1 MSCKSAQRLRR
12 RLYVKHNG
20 NVPNLS
26 DVPNL
31 ERTNTQREIIIP
43 KRRTGKLAPI
53 EKHLGNFSKT
63 SFVPKLTLTED
74 VKIMETTMTFLEN
87 AKVYFDDRNRDSN
100 VTFDAETKGS

>member
-1 MSCKSAQRLRR
+1 MKFPEIQRFLITRSMVHQIINFSFKCLECLVNHHKVERFSRANMSCKSAQRLRR

-53 EKHLGNFSKT
+53 EKHLGIFSKT
-63 SFVPKLTLTED
+63 S
-74 VKIMETTMTFLEN
+74 I
-87 AKVYFDDRNRDSN
+87 A
-100 VTFDAETKGS
+100 

>member
-1 MSCKSAQRLRR
+1 MKFQEIQKFSIIRSMVEHNQFNTPKFLANHHKVERFSRANMSCKSAQRLRR

-53 EKHLGNFSKT
+53 EKHLGNFSEIL
-63 SFVPKLTLTED
+63 FV
-74 VKIMETTMTFLEN
+74 
-87 AKVYFDDRNRDSN
+87 
-100 VTFDAETKGS
+100 

>member
-1 MSCKSAQRLRR
+1 MVEHSQFKTPKRLVNHHKVERFSRANMSCKSAQRLRR

-53 EKHLGNFSKT
+53 EKHLG
-63 SFVPKLTLTED
+63 
-74 VKIMETTMTFLEN
+74 TFLGN
-87 AKVYFDDRNRDSN
+87 FIRLTS
-100 VTFDAETKGS
+100 